1 MQNMFPSY
9 KNHRDYNLKKHLQRK
24 YKKQTQARAVSHE
37 KIACALLSFP
47 LLPSHQ
53 SIKLLNLPTL
63 VNRRTMLGTI
73 FMQTLIRGDIYAVEL
88 VNRLTFNVPVRLTRN
103 YYPLNLSALA
113 LSRSM

>member
-1 MQNMFPSY
+1 
-9 KNHRDYNLKKHLQRK
+9 
-24 YKKQTQARAVSHE
+24 
-37 KIACALLSFP
+37 
-47 LLPSHQ
+47 
-53 SIKLLNLPTL
+53 
-63 VNRRTMLGTI
+63 MLGTI